1 MQVHGGDEA
10 SERHAHDCAA
20 RGKRDVTV
28 VPRAFARGKRNSLCA
43 DICFARQLHHEPRK
57 AEADHKPRHR
67 LKNLADGRGGHV
79 ALTLEE
85 AAIGGDKADEQHA
98 RSERCNCRPRVF
110 VCRDHHGKGL
120 AENQHAEA
128 SNHADGQKHVERRFI
143 GSSNLRVVPK
153 RLRLRDHAAHSH
165 GKTRRRDHEQDVIDV
180 VGGIE
185 VAEAALLQDVL
196 QRDLVDEA
204 EQLHDD
210 RRGGQDGDALQ
221 KALLLGFVLAHA
233 CSASALSEKIL
244 SMA

>member
-10 SERHAHDCAA
+10 PERHAQDCAA
-20 RGKRDVTV
+20 RGKGNIAV
-28 VPRAFARGKRNSLCA
+28 VPRAFARGKRNALCA

-57 AEADHKPRHR
+57 PKADDKARHR

-79 ALTLEE
+79 ALTLEKS
-85 AAIGGDKADEQHA
+85 AIGGDKADEQHA
-98 RSERCNCRPRVF
+98 RSERGNCSPRVF
-110 VCRDHHGKGL
+110 IRRDHHGKGL

-143 GSSNLRVVPK
+143 DSSNLRVVPK

-185 VAEAALLQDVL
+185 VAEAVFADDVVE
-196 QRDLVDEA
+196 RDLKEKAHELD
-204 EQLHDD
+204 QH
-210 RRGGQDGDALQ
+210 RRHREYRRAL
-221 KALLLGFVLAHA
+221 
-233 CSASALSEKIL
+233 
-244 SMA
+244 